1 MGDFANPTA
10 GKGFQMARCRQAK
23 KRIGERK
30 RVVPESDHEIGE
42 AAIQAGN
49 SEGIIRRHYLDL
61 KSAQEAEDYWSIFPK
76 RATPQATLL
85 EVLPAP
91 AFLCARQANSAA

>member
-1 MGDFANPTA
+1 MRYTFISM
-10 GKGFQMARCRQAK
+10 FVAK
-23 KRIGERK
+23 FR
-30 RVVPESDHEIGE
+30 SFGE

-61 KSAQEAEDYWSIFPK
+61 KSAEEAEDYWSIVPQ
-76 RATPQATLL
+76 RAIPQAAPL

-91 AFLCARQANSAA
+91 AFLGAPRARSAA

>member
-30 RVVPESDHEIGE
+30 RVVPESDHENFL
-42 AAIQAGN
+42 AAFILESVVVPKSVTRFCSLVREFWRRAGPRID
-49 SEGIIRRHYLDL
+49 G
-61 KSAQEAEDYWSIFPK
+61 
-76 RATPQATLL
+76 
-85 EVLPAP
+85 
-91 AFLCARQANSAA
+91 ARGGL